1 MRLCR
6 ARQRAAKLGLV
17 VLKHHKSLRLT
28 NQGTQKSLDETDL
41 PTLTAIE
48 TELSQRELIQE
59 RIEKC

>member
-6 ARQRAAKLGLV
+6 ARQRAAELGLV
-17 VLKHHKSLRLT
+17 VLKHHESLRLT

-41 PTLTAIE
+41 PTLIELE
-48 TELSQRELIQE
+48 TELSRRELVQE